1 MTSLLA
7 HPAVLGAQGAC
18 GESLS
23 LQWGVT
29 TMYPALSRGLVGDAL
44 HPMGPYP
51 NPLPPDFSRISPLLW
66 GTPAR
71 HFAAWRA
78 PGLGHP

>member
-1 MTSLLA
+1 
-7 HPAVLGAQGAC
+7 
-18 GESLS
+18 
-23 LQWGVT
+23 
-29 TMYPALSRGLVGDAL
+29 MYPALSRELVGDAL